1 MINVKFKNPITVFY
15 ILVFYVIAQF
25 TWWWYLIFKLNHA
38 LVPDEEFYSR
48 IIWMISGEGLVFFI
62 LLIFGI
68 IAVRNAFKRQVNL
81 AKREENFLLSV
92 SHELKTPIASVQLF
106 LQTLQK
112 YDHLSEDEKQKIYS
126 NSLKEVNR
134 LDSIVSNILTARQ
147 IEGGESILQKENIR
161 IDDFIN
167 KRVDLL
173 KSTIAKNHTIQ
184 LNLQP
189 TETYIDKLSFESIL
203 TNLIENS
210 VKYSSKG
217 TNIKVEL
224 LSNDTEFILTITDN
238 GLGIPDEEKK
248 HIFNKFY
255 RVQSDLTRHTKGTGL
270 GLFII
275 KHLVQS
281 HQGIISLKDNSP
293 TGLIVKITIPI
304 SKNNHNE

>member
-1 MINVKFKNPITVFY
+1 MFSKKFKNPITVFY

-25 TWWWYLIFKLNHA
+25 SWWWYLIFKLNHA
-38 LVPDEEFYSR
+38 LVPDEEFYTR

-62 LLIFGI
+62 LLIVGI
-68 IAVRNAFKRQVNL
+68 VAVRNAFKRQVNL

-112 YDHLSEDEKQKIYS
+112 HDHLTEMEKQKMYS

-147 IEGGESILQKENIR
+147 IESGESTLQKEKIQL
-161 IDDFIN
+161 DDFIT
-167 KRVDLL
+167 KRVEIL
-173 KSTIAKNHTIQ
+173 KSTLAKNHTIY
-184 LNLQP
+184 LNLKP
-189 TETYIDKLSFESIL
+189 IETYIDKLSFESIL

-210 VKYSSKG
+210 VKYSDKG
-217 TNIKVEL
+217 SEIKIDLTSTNSNFT
-224 LSNDTEFILTITDN
+224 LSISDY
-238 GLGIPDEEKK
+238 GLGITNEEKK

-275 KHLVQS
+275 KHLVNS
-281 HQGIISLKDNSP
+281 HQGTIKLLDNKP
-293 TGLIVKITIPI
+293 KGLIVKICIPI
-304 SKNNHNE
+304 IKN

>member
-1 MINVKFKNPITVFY
+1 MFSNKFKNPITVFY

-48 IIWMISGEGLVFFI
+48 IIWMISGEGLVFLI
-62 LLIFGI
+62 LLLFGI
-68 IAVRNAFKRQVNL
+68 IAVKNAFKRQVKL

-112 YDHLSEDEKQKIYS
+112 YDHLSEEEKQKIYS

-147 IEGGESILQKENIR
+147 IESGESILQKEHIKL
-161 IDDFIN
+161 DEFII
-167 KRVDLL
+167 KRVEIL
-173 KSTIAKNHTIQ
+173 KSTLAKNHTIH
-184 LNLQP
+184 LDLKP
-189 TETYIDKLSFESIL
+189 VETFIDKLSFESIL

-217 TNIKVEL
+217 SNIIVSL
-224 LSNDTEFILTITDN
+224 TSLNSEFILTISDN
-238 GLGIPDEEKK
+238 GLGITDEEKK

-255 RVQSDLTRHTKGTGL
+255 RVQSDLTRNTKGTGL

-275 KHLVQS
+275 KHLVNS
-281 HQGIISLKDNSP
+281 HQGTIELSDNNP
-293 TGLIVKITIPI
+293 KGLIVKINIPI
-304 SKNNHNE
+304 IKTNTHE

>member
-1 MINVKFKNPITVFY
+1 MISHKFKNPITIFY
-15 ILVFYVIAQF
+15 VLVFYVFAQF
-25 TWWWYLIFKLNHA
+25 AWWWYLIFELNHS
-38 LVPDEEFYSR
+38 LVSNHEFYTKK
-48 IIWMISGEGLVFFI
+48 IWMIAGEGLVFFI

-112 YDHLSEDEKQKIYS
+112 YDHLSDEEKQKIYS

-147 IEGGESILQKENIR
+147 IEGGESTLQKENLQLN
-161 IDDFIN
+161 DFIT
-167 KRVDLL
+167 KRVDIL
-173 KSTIAKNHTIQ
+173 KSTLGKHHTIK
-184 LNLQP
+184 LDLESV
-189 TETYIDKLSFESIL
+189 ETYIDKLSFESIL

-210 VKYSSKG
+210 IKYSSKG
-217 TNIKVEL
+217 TLISVKL
-224 LSNDTEFILTITDN
+224 TSNNSEFILSISDQGMGIT
-238 GLGIPDEEKK
+238 DEEKK

-275 KHLVQS
+275 QHLVQS
-281 HQGIISLKDNSP
+281 HQGRITLSDNTP
-293 TGLIVKITIPI
+293 KGLIVTINIPI
-304 SKNNHNE
+304 IKT

>member
-1 MINVKFKNPITVFY
+1 MFKNPITVFY

-38 LVPDEEFYSR
+38 LVPDKEFYSR
-48 IIWMISGEGLVFFI
+48 IIWMISGEGLVFLI
-62 LLIFGI
+62 LLLFRIL
-68 IAVRNAFKRQVNL
+68 AVKNAFKRQVKL

-112 YDHLSEDEKQKIYS
+112 YDHLSEEEKQKIYS

-147 IEGGESILQKENIR
+147 IEGGESTLQKER
-161 IDDFIN
+161 IQLDQFIL
-167 KRVDLL
+167 KRVEIL
-173 KSTIAKNHTIQ
+173 KSTLAKNHTIHLD
-184 LNLQP
+184 LNP
-189 TETYIDKLSFESIL
+189 IKTFIDKLSFESIL

-217 TNIKVEL
+217 SDIWVSLTSTHSQFV
-224 LSNDTEFILTITDN
+224 LTISDN
-238 GLGIPDEEKK
+238 GLGITDEEKK

-255 RVQSDLTRHTKGTGL
+255 RVQSDLTRNTKGTGL

-275 KHLVQS
+275 KHLVNS
-281 HQGIISLKDNSP
+281 HQGTIKLSDNNP
-293 TGLIVKITIPI
+293 KGLIIKITIPI
-304 SKNNHNE
+304 IKTNTHE

>member
-1 MINVKFKNPITVFY
+1 MLSNIFKNPITVFY
-15 ILVFYVIAQF
+15 ILVFYIIAQF

-38 LVPDEEFYSR
+38 LVPDEEFYTR
-48 IIWMISGEGLVFFI
+48 IIWMITGEGLVFFI

-112 YDHLSEDEKQKIYS
+112 YGHLTDTEKQKIYS

-147 IEGGESILQKENIR
+147 IESGESILQKEHLKL
-161 IDDFIN
+161 DDFIT
-167 KRVDLL
+167 KRVDIL
-173 KSTIAKNHTIQ
+173 KSTLAKHHTIH
-184 LNLQP
+184 LDLKP
-189 TETYIDKLSFESIL
+189 IETNIDKLSFESIL

-210 VKYSSKG
+210 VKYSDKG
-217 TNIKVEL
+217 SEINIKL
-224 LSNDTEFILTITDN
+224 TSNNSGFILSISDI
-238 GLGIPDEEKK
+238 GIGISDEEKK

-275 KHLVQS
+275 KHLVNS
-281 HQGIISLKDNSP
+281 HQGTIKLSDNKP
-293 TGLIVKITIPI
+293 KGLIVKINIPI
-304 SKNNHNE
+304 VKTNNHG

>member
-1 MINVKFKNPITVFY
+1 MFKNQITVFY

-38 LVPDEEFYSR
+38 LVPDKEFYSR
-48 IIWMISGEGLVFFI
+48 IIWMISGEGLVFLI
-62 LLIFGI
+62 LLLFGI
-68 IAVRNAFKRQVNL
+68 LAVKNAFKRQVKL

-112 YDHLSEDEKQKIYS
+112 YDHLSEEEKQKIYS

-147 IEGGESILQKENIR
+147 IEGGESTLQKER
-161 IDDFIN
+161 IQLDQFIL
-167 KRVDLL
+167 KRVEIL
-173 KSTIAKNHTIQ
+173 KSTLAKNHTIQ
-184 LNLQP
+184 LDLNP
-189 TETYIDKLSFESIL
+189 IKTFIDKLSFESIL

-217 TNIKVEL
+217 SDIWVSLTSTHSQFV
-224 LSNDTEFILTITDN
+224 LTISDN
-238 GLGIPDEEKK
+238 GLGITDEEKK

-255 RVQSDLTRHTKGTGL
+255 RVQSDLTRNTKGTGL

-275 KHLVQS
+275 KHLVNS
-281 HQGIISLKDNSP
+281 HQGTIKLSDNNP
-293 TGLIVKITIPI
+293 KGLIIKITIPI
-304 SKNNHNE
+304 IKTNTHE